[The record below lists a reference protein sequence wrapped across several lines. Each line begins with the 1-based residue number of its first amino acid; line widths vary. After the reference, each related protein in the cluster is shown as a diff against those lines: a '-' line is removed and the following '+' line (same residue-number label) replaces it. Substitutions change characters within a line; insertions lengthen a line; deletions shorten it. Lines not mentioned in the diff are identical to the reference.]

1 MVVLR
6 PALSAVAFVA
16 VAVAVAVNDQVN
28 DHDQVNDYA
37 NRGSAF
43 KVARPGSRQEKGR
56 RENSERAFRSAWR
69 YA

>member
-28 DHDQVNDYA
+28 DNAHVNDHA
-37 NRGSAF
+37 D
-43 KVARPGSRQEKGR
+43 
-56 RENSERAFRSAWR
+56 RAAVPSK
-69 YA
+69 

>member
-6 PALSAVAFVA
+6 PALSAVAF

-37 NRGSAF
+37 NRAAVPS
-43 KVARPGSRQEKGR
+43 K
-56 RENSERAFRSAWR
+56 
-69 YA
+69 